1 MNLQDK
7 SFAIKNMILGAYI
20 KIFVNYSQTIAI
32 IQTLNLNW
40 DQKLSDMFYLHKT
53 VSGGVQQV
61 IALECL
67 MTGLIK
73 IVYFAF
79 NFVLRFEIGSICK
92 NFVSDLL
99 SFWVLLS
106 SNVVLDRL
114 QIL

>member
-40 DQKLSDMFYLHKT
+40 DQKLSDMFNLHKT
-53 VSGGVQQV
+53 ASGGVQQV

-73 IVYFAF
+73 FVYFAF
-79 NFVLRFEIGSICK
+79 NHLLFVLRFEIGPICK
-92 NFVSDLL
+92 NFVGDLL
-99 SFWVLLS
+99 SIWVLLS

-114 QIL
+114 